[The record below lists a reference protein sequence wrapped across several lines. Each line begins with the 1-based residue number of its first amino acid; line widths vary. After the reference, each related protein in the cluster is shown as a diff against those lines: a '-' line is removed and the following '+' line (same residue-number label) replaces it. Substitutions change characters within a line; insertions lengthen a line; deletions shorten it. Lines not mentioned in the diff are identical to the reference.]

1 MKYLLVAILVLSL
14 SGQTKI
20 DQTQIKNRLSIVAV
34 EWATCT
40 GPGSTT
46 AKSSCAGLEFYKF
59 KLADGTI
66 RGPFIAIPADP
77 AVAAAAVWV
86 PPRLVTPGTS
96 AGTQVNPLILTRQP
110 QLGPTP
116 SIPVQM

>member
-1 MKYLLVAILVLSL
+1 MKCFVIAMLVLNL
-14 SGQTKI
+14 PGQTKI
-20 DQTQIKNRLSIVAV
+20 DKTQIKNRLSIVAV

-66 RGPFIAIPADP
+66 RGPFVAIPADA

-86 PPRLVTPGTS
+86 PQILVIPGNS
-96 AGTQVNPLILTRQP
+96 AGTQVNP
-110 QLGPTP
+110 
-116 SIPVQM
+116 